1 MSYSVPMPSAG
12 PSAPPL
18 SNPITVVSSQFL
30 ASYPVDL
37 FITEKLM
44 TIKEGAFSVSDAEGK
59 DMFTVKGSVFSLH
72 DTRQLLDS
80 AGTPLLTFRQKIITA
95 HRRWRVYRGDSS
107 DSKDLLFSAKK
118 SGIVQ
123 LIKTE
128 LDVFL
133 ATNTKEDQHDF
144 KVKGSF
150 RERSCTIYNKDN
162 TIIAQM
168 HKDHGIK
175 NLVLGKDVFS
185 VTVYPQVDFA
195 FIVAVVVVLHE
206 INQDRSGKD

>member
-1 MSYSVPMPSAG
+1 MGNDLISFHKATS
-12 PSAPPL
+12 L
-18 SNPITVVSSQFL
+18 LVVFDYDS
-30 ASYPVDL
+30 
-37 FITEKLM
+37 
-44 TIKEGAFSVSDAEGK
+44 GAHCFSI
-59 DMFTVKGSVFSLH
+59 
-72 DTRQLLDS
+72 Q
-80 AGTPLLTFRQKIITA
+80 IITA

-118 SGIVQ
+118 AGLVQ

-162 TIIAQM
+162 TIIAQVRL
-168 HKDHGIK
+168 
-175 NLVLGKDVFS
+175 LVIHQFLFFFPFLVS
-185 VTVYPQVDFA
+185 EYYW
-195 FIVAVVVVLHE
+195 
-206 INQDRSGKD
+206 N